1 MKPTKIVMIALL
13 LLILYQVTFGASRR
27 SYMRDLDTVQCAAAS
42 KGPKSIFDLKN
53 SLGCQPSGYNPDSAY
68 YTKSLTPGGLC
79 GDEDYVRN
87 YQRDYTIE
95 GGVGGS
101 LLAK

>member
-13 LLILYQVTFGASRR
+13 LLILYQVTFGGNR
-27 SYMRDLDTVQCAAAS
+27 SYMRDLDIVQGSAAS

-53 SLGCQPSGYNPDSAY
+53 SLGCQPSGYNKDSAY
-68 YTKSLTPGGLC
+68 YSKSLTPGGLC

-87 YQRDYTIE
+87 QQRDYEIK